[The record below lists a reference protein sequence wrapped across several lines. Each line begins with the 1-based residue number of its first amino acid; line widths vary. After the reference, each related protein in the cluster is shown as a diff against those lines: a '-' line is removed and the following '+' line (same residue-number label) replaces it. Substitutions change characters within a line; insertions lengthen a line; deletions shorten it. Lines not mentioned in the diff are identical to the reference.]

1 MKQFILVFALVF
13 LVAQYAGAQQ
23 SFGGGGH
30 LGLVLSSLPDPLGEY
45 YGIGFNFGGHSDY
58 NIMKYVS
65 VRMNVDYTI
74 LSFDSKKFVDGIAKK
89 YNVAASD
96 LKMEGL
102 GINMFSFTVNGLGKI
117 PTKTLV
123 TPYGIL
129 GLGIHILS
137 MSDPKVTYGTNDVT
151 QTVGLGKDYGE
162 TDFGINFGAGAEF
175 SFSGFKAFFEFKYVL
190 IFTKEKSSGMFPIT
204 IGFGI

>member
-1 MKQFILVFALVF
+1 LSLSTLGAAELWRRR
-13 LVAQYAGAQQ
+13 ASGAGA
-23 SFGGGGH
+23 FF
-30 LGLVLSSLPDPLGEY
+30 VPRPTGEY

-74 LSFDSKKFVDGIAKK
+74 FSFDSKKFVDALAKK
-89 YNVAASD
+89 YNVQASD

-102 GINMFSFTVNGLGKI
+102 GINMFSFTMNGLGKI

-129 GLGIHILS
+129 DWDS
-137 MSDPKVTYGTNDVT
+137 T
-151 QTVGLGKDYGE
+151 
-162 TDFGINFGAGAEF
+162 F
-175 SFSGFKAFFEFKYVL
+175 SA
-190 IFTKEKSSGMFPIT
+190 
-204 IGFGI
+204 